1 MLEVGR
7 NFRHFDICE
16 KRIKGEFGMRDHYL
30 VLGVSPSANTDM
42 IKSAYRKLSKTY
54 HPDVYQG
61 DPEKA
66 QEMMVAITKA
76 YEVLSDPKL
85 RHEYDHAGLFKMRV
99 PKGFDDNIDVEAIV
113 MSSAELKKH
122 QPKPTLWQKIMA
134 LFGKKPAPKRD
145 SARAKGILA
154 MVMGMDEQPELREE
168 CRLQLQQ
175 AVKADPECM
184 ELYYDLAIMCYKLG
198 KFEEAKQALQTCLQ
212 LKPNDKHSQRFLS
225 ILQ

>member
-1 MLEVGR
+1 
-7 NFRHFDICE
+7 
-16 KRIKGEFGMRDHYL
+16 MRDHYL

-99 PKGFDDNIDVEAIV
+99 PKGFDENIDVEAMV
-113 MSSAELKKH
+113 MSSAELKKP
-122 QPKPTLWQKIMA
+122 QPK
-134 LFGKKPAPKRD
+134 
-145 SARAKGILA
+145 
-154 MVMGMDEQPELREE
+154 GMDEQPELREE